1 MSRTVRLYEHH
12 GPTSI
17 FIDAEIG
24 DGGEVIVS
32 GQDIGEAP
40 EKFYGDSDYEYWV
53 HVPAAAKPAL
63 LAALQAELEA
73 RRASGGRPSRGDTL
87 ARLRGYIAAARS
99 RSLAAL
105 GMADPVDTEILDLIE
120 ALYVGSVEAFNG
132 FRDLLAKHGI
142 KGEYGSYA

>member
-53 HVPAAAKPAL
+53 HVPAAAKPARSPNYRKL
-63 LAALQAELEA
+63 PPRTGYCDRSSA
-73 RRASGGRPSRGDTL
+73 RAITAPTRP
-87 ARLRGYIAAARS
+87 A
-99 RSLAAL
+99 
-105 GMADPVDTEILDLIE
+105 
-120 ALYVGSVEAFNG
+120 
-132 FRDLLAKHGI
+132 
-142 KGEYGSYA
+142 

>member
-40 EKFYGDSDYEYWV
+40 EKFYGDSDYEYWMILGRE
-53 HVPAAAKPAL
+53 HKDAL
-63 LAALQAELEA
+63 LLFPLWAHWID
-73 RRASGGRPSRGDTL
+73 RNRITVR
-87 ARLRGYIAAARS
+87 
-99 RSLAAL
+99 
-105 GMADPVDTEILDLIE
+105 
-120 ALYVGSVEAFNG
+120 
-132 FRDLLAKHGI
+132 
-142 KGEYGSYA
+142 